1 MRTKLY
7 KAGLRLGV
15 AAKRWTRRP
24 FYDRLNPFEG
34 DTRPALVHCCYHK
47 VGTVWFLRVLRD
59 VAAHFGM
66 RFGVGET
73 YEQIRDFEVNHSFDL
88 FLDYGSHVHLDELG
102 DYRGSHMIRDP
113 RDMVV
118 SGYFYHLW
126 TSEAWAHFPRAEYR
140 TMSYQQYLNSL
151 SKEEGLI
158 EEMREMA
165 FWFNHMADWNYDDP
179 NIYEIRYEEILQD
192 EERIMGE
199 LFEHY
204 GFTPDAVETSRRI
217 AQRYTFKRMAGSG
230 ARSHLRSGRT
240 GEWQEHFDEVHR
252 STFKELFPGV
262 LEKLGYER
270 DAKW

>member
-7 KAGLRLGV
+7 KARLRLGV
-15 AAKRWTRRP
+15 AVKRLTRWP

-34 DTRPALVHCCYHK
+34 DGRPVLIHCCYHK
-47 VGTVWFLRVLRD
+47 VGTVWFLRVLRE

-73 YEQIRDFEVNHSFDL
+73 YEQIRDLELNRSSDV
-88 FLDYGSHVHLDELG
+88 FLDYGSHVHLNELG

-126 TSEAWAHFPRAEYR
+126 TSEAWARFPRAEYR
-140 TMSYQQYLNSL
+140 GMSYQQYLNSL

-158 EEMREMA
+158 KAMHQMS

-192 EERIMGE
+192 EERIMCE

-204 GFTPDAVETSRRI
+204 GFTAASVDTSCLI
-217 AQRYTFKRMAGSG
+217 ARKYTFDRMGG
-230 ARSHLRSGRT
+230 GGGQSHLRSGRI
-240 GEWQEHFDEVHR
+240 GEWREHFDDVHR
-252 STFKELFPGV
+252 RTFKELFPGV
-262 LEKLGYER
+262 LEKLGYEQ
-270 DAKW
+270 DADW